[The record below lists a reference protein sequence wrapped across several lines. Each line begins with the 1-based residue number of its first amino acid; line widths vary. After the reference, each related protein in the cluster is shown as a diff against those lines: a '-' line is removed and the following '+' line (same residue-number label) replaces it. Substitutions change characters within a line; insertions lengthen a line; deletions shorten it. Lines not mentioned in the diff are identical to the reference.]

1 MRKHQ
6 YIFIILVLVSCVS
19 PSKKFANKAL
29 EYGFDNLEMSSDIF
43 EHRIY
48 YNQFVLDNIDAL
60 RLHVYLD
67 GDGTPW
73 IRNKWIAKDPTARNP
88 LILRLMNL
96 DKTPSIL
103 LGRPCYYGVN
113 QDFNCE
119 NKYWTSHRYS
129 SEVVGSM
136 AYILNDWLAKHKYK
150 ELVFIGFS
158 GGGTLAVLMANKIN
172 ITTKVVT
179 VAANLDI
186 SAWSDF
192 HGYKTLKSSLNPIEE
207 AVLNTNIQQFHFA
220 GKEDKVVP
228 AFIIKKYA
236 KHQKNSMYF
245 EISAKNHVCCWEKEW
260 PKILDIIGK

>member
-1 MRKHQ
+1 M
-6 YIFIILVLVSCVS
+6 LVSCAS

-29 EYGFDNLEMSSDIF
+29 EYGFDCLEMRSDIF

-48 YNQFVLDNIDAL
+48 FNQYILNKVDVP

-67 GDGTPW
+67 GDGTPF

-103 LGRPCYYGVN
+103 LGRPCYYGRN

-119 NKYWTSHRYS
+119 NKYWTTHRYS
-129 SEVVGSM
+129 SEVVDSM
-136 AYILNDWLAKHKYK
+136 VYVLNTWLAKHKYK
-150 ELVFIGFS
+150 ELAFIGFS

-179 VAANLDI
+179 VAANLDVT
-186 SAWSDF
+186 AWSEF
-192 HGYKTLKSSLNPIEE
+192 HGYRALKNSLNPAKDTI
-207 AVLNTNIQQFHFA
+207 LNAGIQQFHFA
-220 GKEDKVVP
+220 GKNDKVVP

-236 KHQKNSMYF
+236 QHQENSMYF
-245 EISAKNHVCCWEKEW
+245 EISGKNHVCCWEEEW